1 MQLSKLAATS
11 AMVIAALGVTAGTVH
26 ADPAPAPAPVPV
38 LPSLLDGVNQGIDQV
53 APGIH
58 WNAKI
63 EGNAVVVDTDKGSL
77 TTDNGQLQV
86 HDEQGVVVAA
96 VPLSYTVDDL
106 DHPIQATVEGLRATL
121 VPNTD
126 PAAARPTNL
135 PLHDVTSD
143 RQKSFDDA
151 VGAAA
156 TQFGLATAIG
166 TLIGTVVGGSLGFVI
181 GGLAGCATTACTF
194 AIPAALAG
202 AATGIT
208 LGAAAGLVLVGVP
221 AAIVVGIVFF
231 NRINNPAEQ

>member
-1 MQLSKLAATS
+1 MQFGKLAATS
-11 AMVIAALGVTAGTVH
+11 ALVIASLGVTAGVAY

-38 LPSLLDGVNQGIDQV
+38 IPNLLDGVNQGINQV

-58 WNAKI
+58 WNAKVD
-63 EGNAVVVDTDKGSL
+63 GNAVVVDIDQGSL
-77 TTDNGQLQV
+77 STDNGRLQV
-86 HDEQGVVVAA
+86 RDNGGNVVTA
-96 VPLSYTVDDL
+96 VPLSYTLDDL

-121 VPNTD
+121 VPDTN
-126 PAAARPTNL
+126 PASARPTDL

-143 RQKSFDDA
+143 KQKNFDDA
-151 VGAAA
+151 LGAAA

-166 TLIGTVVGGSLGFVI
+166 TLVGTVIGGSLGCVVGALVGTPGLVPGWI
-181 GGLAGCATTACTF
+181 GGC
-194 AIPAALAG
+194 LAG
-202 AATGIT
+202 AAVGIS

>member
-11 AMVIAALGVTAGTVH
+11 AMVIAALGITAGTAH
-26 ADPAPAPAPVPV
+26 ADPTPAPAPVPV
-38 LPSLLDGVNQGIDQV
+38 LPSLLDGVNQGIDQI

-63 EGNAVVVDTDKGSL
+63 DGNAVVVDVDQGSL

-86 HDEQGVVVAA
+86 RDNGGNIVTA
-96 VPLSYTVDDL
+96 VPLAYTVDDL

-135 PLHDVTSD
+135 PLHEVTSD
-143 RQKSFDDA
+143 KQKSFDDA

-166 TLIGTVVGGSLGFVI
+166 TLIGTVVGGALGCVAGIVVGTPGLLPGWI
-181 GGLAGCATTACTF
+181 GGCM
-194 AIPAALAG
+194 AG
-202 AATGIT
+202 AAVGIT

-221 AAIVVGIVFF
+221 AAIIVGIVFL
-231 NRINNPAEQ
+231 NRINDPAEQ

>member
-1 MQLSKLAATS
+1 MKFSKLAATS
-11 AMVIAALGVTAGTVH
+11 TMVIAALGVTAGVVH

-38 LPSLLDGVNQGIDQV
+38 IPSLIDGVNQGIAQV

-58 WNAKI
+58 WNAKVD
-63 EGNAVVVDTDKGSL
+63 GNAVVVDIDQGSFS
-77 TTDNGQLQV
+77 TDNGQLQV
-86 HDEQGVVVAA
+86 RDNGGNVVTA
-96 VPLSYTVDDL
+96 VPLSYTLDDL

-126 PAAARPTNL
+126 PAAARPAN
-135 PLHDVTSD
+135 PLLHNVTSEK
-143 RQKSFDDA
+143 QSSFDDA
-151 VGAAA
+151 VSAAA

-166 TLIGTVVGGSLGFVI
+166 TLVGTVIGGSLGCVVGAAVGTPGLVPGWI
-181 GGLAGCATTACTF
+181 GGC
-194 AIPAALAG
+194 LAG
-202 AATGIT
+202 AAVGIT